1 MCAYII
7 GWVYVQMS
15 VRQRDSST
23 KKMTTTEKTN
33 DIKCVCVCVSAYAN
47 DYGMIVCTPWRIS
60 VENCLTDS
68 AENEL

>member
-1 MCAYII
+1 MIL
-7 GWVYVQMS
+7 S
-15 VRQRDSST
+15 
-23 KKMTTTEKTN
+23 
-33 DIKCVCVCVSAYAN
+33 VCVCVSAYAN